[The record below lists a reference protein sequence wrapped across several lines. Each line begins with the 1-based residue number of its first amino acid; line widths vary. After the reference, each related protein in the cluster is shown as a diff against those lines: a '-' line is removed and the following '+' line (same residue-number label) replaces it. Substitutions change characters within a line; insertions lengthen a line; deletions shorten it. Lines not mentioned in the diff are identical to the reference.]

1 MGQTPLIN
9 TVKGVRHAQ
18 VAQRR
23 TRRRKRILRVHPSRR
38 KRRGKQALPYII
50 NPRRWLALAFVAVLA
65 LFAAI
70 WFAAPA
76 QLPVAAYKLALVLV
90 AGLAG
95 HLFDCVVFPYAVPSS
110 YLYEDWRAAP
120 EEDREGDADFPV
132 ACGCERLF
140 MAATFRK
147 AAIVAVFVLGVC
159 LGL

>member
-1 MGQTPLIN
+1 MSELPNGE
-9 TVKGVRHAQ
+9 
-18 VAQRR
+18 
-23 TRRRKRILRVHPSRR
+23 RVEENESSVFTLPDESAGESKPSI
-38 KRRGKQALPYII
+38 PYII

-120 EEDREGDADFPV
+120 EENREGDADFPV
-132 ACGCERLF
+132 ACGCEGLF

>member
-1 MGQTPLIN
+1 MPKLPNGE
-9 TVKGVRHAQ
+9 
-18 VAQRR
+18 
-23 TRRRKRILRVHPSRR
+23 RVEENESSVFTLPDESAGESKPSI
-38 KRRGKQALPYII
+38 PYII

-110 YLYEDWRAAP
+110 YLYEDWRATP

-132 ACGCERLF
+132 ACGCESLF